1 MITEPTT
8 LATDY
13 VLGALC
19 AAFAWRLHGAAR
31 ATNQRAV
38 WLWALAFAATACGS
52 FTGGTYHGF
61 TTVLPAAMAAAIWT
75 LTTIVVGFAA
85 CLLLSAA
92 LIATVRPRARRWLL
106 FVVWAQFAA
115 YAIWMLWHDAFVNV
129 IVEYGAAMLMT
140 LVLQIATP
148 GMRRAPSTPWIVAGV
163 GVTIVAAA
171 VQQSGFDLHK
181 NLNHNDLQHLV
192 QMVAVSLLYKGGM
205 KLRDAETAN
214 HV

>member
-13 VLGALC
+13 VLAALC
-19 AAFAWRLHGAAR
+19 AALAWRLHAAAG

-38 WLWALAFAATACGS
+38 GLWALAFAATAFGS
-52 FTGGTYHGF
+52 FAGGTYHGF
-61 TTVLPAAMAAAIWT
+61 STVLPGAVAAAIWT
-75 LTTIVVGFAA
+75 LTTIAVGFAA

-92 LIATVRPRARRWLL
+92 LVAAVRPRARRWLL
-106 FVVWAQFAA
+106 FGVWAQFAV

-148 GMRRAPSTPWIVAGV
+148 RLRRAPSTRWIVAGV
-163 GVTIVAAA
+163 GVTIAAAA

-192 QMVAVSLLYKGGM
+192 QMVAVSLLYKGGT
-205 KLRDAETAN
+205 KLRDAQALS
-214 HV
+214 